1 MSRVASAAA
10 SMGVDVDQLNAQLS
24 TIISVTRQA
33 PESVGTALRSIY
45 ARMGQLKVE
54 GEDEFG
60 VSLGQYTEDMKKM
73 GIEILDQEGNMREM
87 GNVIEDVAAKWGDW
101 TQAQKI
107 AAAQAM
113 AGTR

>member
-54 GEDEFG
+54 GQDDFG
-60 VSLGQYTEDMKKM
+60 VSLGKYTEDMHKM

-87 GNVIEDVAAKWGDW
+87 GTVIEEVADKWGDW
-101 TQAQKI
+101 TQAQRN